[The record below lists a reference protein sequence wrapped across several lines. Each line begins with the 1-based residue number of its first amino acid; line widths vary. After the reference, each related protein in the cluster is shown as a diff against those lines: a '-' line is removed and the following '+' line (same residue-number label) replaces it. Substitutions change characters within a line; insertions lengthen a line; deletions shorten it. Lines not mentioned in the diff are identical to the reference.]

1 MTTIGA
7 VLLLSWVVISGLG
20 TDLLAATPETS
31 LVHGLANV
39 STQRATLEHLHS
51 LADPTLQGVLQALK
65 EGALYTWKDNLLIFT
80 NDGVF
85 VDLANKPLVDSAGQ
99 AILPEDG
106 LEQVVLREENIPL
119 VQRALTSLNSLPEPA
134 RRKSTAL
141 RLGNLQD
148 PSLTPTLSRALAGE
162 TVAEVKAVLL
172 DAVHKLRL
180 LDLTRRC
187 GDRR

>member
-1 MTTIGA
+1 M
-7 VLLLSWVVISGLG
+7 
-20 TDLLAATPETS
+20 
-31 LVHGLANV
+31 
-39 STQRATLEHLHS
+39 
-51 LADPTLQGVLQALK
+51 LQALK

-85 VDLANKPLVDSAGQ
+85 VDLASKPLVDSAGQ

-119 VQRALTSLNSLPEPA
+119 VQRALDVIELFAPEPA

-148 PSLTPTLSRALAGE
+148 PSLTPTLSRRSPAKPL
-162 TVAEVKAVLL
+162 AEVKAVLL

-180 LDLTRRC
+180 LDPDPQVRRQAVEFLARPAPK
-187 GDRR
+187 RR